1 MHDVDRTQL
10 ESEQYEGM
18 HDIDRT
24 QLESEQY
31 ERMHDIDRTQLEWEQ
46 YEAPAFE
53 VSQESE
59 GFFGEVPLHE
69 THEMELAAELLEVT
83 NEEELEEFLNNVFR
97 AVGSTIGRFA
107 RSDTGRALAGIVRD
121 AARQALPVVGGA
133 VGSWIAPGRGGAIG
147 SQLAQQAGALLGLE
161 LEGLSPQD
169 QEFEAARQFVRF
181 AGSAYANAA
190 TAPPGVPPVPA
201 AQQAAAAAAQAF
213 APGLAAGAQQ
223 EEEEEFRGF
232 RDVPRYRPRAGYRP
246 RRPYRRPY
254 RPRPVYGYARPA
266 YGGWAPY
273 PEEPAPY
280 GEPGAEDQPGW
291 GGDEST
297 GQAGESSGE
306 VFIPTELGSNGFP
319 AGARNG
325 RWLKRGRVLIVY
337 GA

>member
-1 MHDVDRTQL
+1 MHDIDRTQL

-18 HDIDRT
+18 HDIG
-24 QLESEQY
+24 
-31 ERMHDIDRTQLEWEQ
+31 RTQLEWEQ
-46 YEAPAFE
+46 HEAPTFE

-59 GFFGEVPLHE
+59 GFFGGLPLHE

-107 RSDTGRALAGIVRD
+107 RSDTGRALTGILRG

-133 VGSWIAPGRGGAIG
+133 VGSWVAPGRGGAIG

-190 TAPPGVPPVPA
+190 TTPPGAPPVSA

-213 APGLAAGAQQ
+213 APGLMAGAGAQQ

-232 RDVPRYRPRAGYRP
+232 RAFPRYRSRGGYRP
-246 RRPYRRPY
+246 RRPYRPY
-254 RPRPVYGYARPA
+254 RPRPVYGPV

-273 PEEPAPY
+273 PYEPPPY
-280 GEPGAEDQPGW
+280 GEPSTEDQPGW
-291 GGDEST
+291 GGDESV
-297 GQAGESSGE
+297 GQAEEFGSEA
-306 VFIPTELGSNGFP
+306 FISTELGSNGFP
-319 AGARNG
+319 AGARSG
-325 RWLKRGRVLIVY
+325 RWIKRGRVLVVY

>member
-1 MHDVDRTQL
+1 
-10 ESEQYEGM
+10 
-18 HDIDRT
+18 
-24 QLESEQY
+24 
-31 ERMHDIDRTQLEWEQ
+31 MHDIDRTQLEWEQ
-46 YEAPAFE
+46 YEAPPFE

-121 AARQALPVVGGA
+121 AARQALPVAGGA
-133 VGSWIAPGRGGAIG
+133 IGSWIAPGRGGAIG

-201 AQQAAAAAAQAF
+201 AQQAVAAAAQAF
-213 APGLAAGAQQ
+213 APGLTAGVGAQQQQ
-223 EEEEEFRGF
+223 EEEEEEERLPASAALPPP
-232 RDVPRYRPRAGYRP
+232 VPPAAGLRL
-246 RRPYRRPY
+246 
-254 RPRPVYGYARPA
+254 RPA
-266 YGGWAPY
+266 
-273 PEEPAPY
+273 
-280 GEPGAEDQPGW
+280 
-291 GGDEST
+291 SLRR
-297 GQAGESSGE
+297 
-306 VFIPTELGSNGFP
+306 LGPVPCG
-319 AGARNG
+319 AGAVRGAWG
-325 RWLKRGRVLIVY
+325 RGSARVGRRRVHRSGGRV
-337 GA
+337 